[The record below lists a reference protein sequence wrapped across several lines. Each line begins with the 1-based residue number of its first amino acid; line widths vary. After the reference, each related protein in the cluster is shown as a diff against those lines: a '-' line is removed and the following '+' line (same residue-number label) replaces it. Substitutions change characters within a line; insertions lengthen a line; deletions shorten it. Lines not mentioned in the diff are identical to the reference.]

1 MYEKKVE
8 KLSTIVV
15 KSKCHE
21 KASKSSKTYF
31 FREKHFFCQKNRK
44 QVRKYLRVPL
54 QRLFHLPGGEFKGIF
69 LADWSEQCRAVLNL
83 ILLDWFGLHEP
94 FYGPGQCF

>member
-1 MYEKKVE
+1 MPKI
-8 KLSTIVV
+8 T
-15 KSKCHE
+15 
-21 KASKSSKTYF
+21 
-31 FREKHFFCQKNRK
+31 KNRQK
-44 QVRKYLRVPL
+44 PSEFKGFSHFDHFSTSATSPKRSLNYAPGGGALRVPL

>member
-1 MYEKKVE
+1 MNKK
-8 KLSTIVV
+8 
-15 KSKCHE
+15 
-21 KASKSSKTYF
+21 
-31 FREKHFFCQKNRK
+31 N
-44 QVRKYLRVPL
+44 LRVPL
-54 QRLFHLPGGEFKGIF
+54 QRLFHLPGGEFKGTF

>member
-1 MYEKKVE
+1 MEGTGEVQWDLMCARKSMHCKIFRNAIDLVF
-8 KLSTIVV
+8 LSSI
-15 KSKCHE
+15 
-21 KASKSSKTYF
+21 
-31 FREKHFFCQKNRK
+31 
-44 QVRKYLRVPL
+44 LRVPL